1 MNRPGQPKWEY
12 IIWNVQNFS
21 TTQILHEINFDQFE
35 APKTAILTMSISEF

>member
-21 TTQILHEINFDQFE
+21 TTQILHEINFDHSE
-35 APKTAILTMSISEF
+35 APKMLFS